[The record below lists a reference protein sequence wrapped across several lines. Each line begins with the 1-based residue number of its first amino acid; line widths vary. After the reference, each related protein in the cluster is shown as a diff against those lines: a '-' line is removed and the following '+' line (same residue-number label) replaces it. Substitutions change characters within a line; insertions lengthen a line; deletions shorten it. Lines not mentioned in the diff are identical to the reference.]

1 MSGYEY
7 FNPAA
12 PKLYR
17 PFGEYLPGLGTLM
30 GVHLCDTDKP
40 HEWNNDKCVVCC
52 LERSKK

>member
-17 PFGEYLPGLGTLM
+17 PFGEYLPGLGALM
-30 GVHLCDTDKP
+30 GVHLCDNKP